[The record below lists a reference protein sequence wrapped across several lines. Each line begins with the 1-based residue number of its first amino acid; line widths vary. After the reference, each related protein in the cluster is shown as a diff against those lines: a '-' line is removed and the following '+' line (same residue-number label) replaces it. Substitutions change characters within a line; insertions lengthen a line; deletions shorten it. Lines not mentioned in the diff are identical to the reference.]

1 MKIMNASSS
10 SLIHCAIFLGGFLAI
25 ASNLHA
31 DVKLPAI
38 FGDHMVLQ
46 QDGKIP
52 VWGTAASG
60 ENVKVTVGTS
70 EGQATADADGHWRVD
85 LPALPTNA
93 TGLTMTVAGKNTVTF
108 QDVLVGEVWL
118 ASGQSN
124 MELHLGELKGRPNV
138 VNMDD
143 IIAQAANPQIRLF
156 VVDHQPGII
165 PKTDVQGTWK
175 VCTPESASAFSAV
188 GYFFGKDLQDALKR
202 PVGLI
207 GSYWGGTPIQTWTSY
222 DALKA
227 DKLTATQTDGL
238 EKRKSDFPK
247 DAAAQT
253 ALLAD
258 YHAKVDDWQKNIDAP
273 YQDVI
278 RKWQKDVETAKAAG
292 QPEPPRPNE
301 SANRPQSPDGEGG
314 EPTTL
319 FNGMINPLIP
329 YAIKGAIWY
338 QGESNAGGW
347 GDGYDTMLAS
357 MITDWRTR
365 WNEGDF
371 TFLIVQIANIDNR
384 YPMPTD
390 SGWAG
395 VRGGEAKVSQTL
407 PKTGLATAVDLG
419 EAHNIH
425 PVDKFDVGK
434 RLAAEAERIAYG
446 QNIVSSGPVFSGM
459 TVEGNKARIKF
470 KDIGSGL
477 VIGKSP
483 RDPKDFPLPS
493 TTEIVGFAIAGDDK
507 KWSWAKAVINGNDV
521 VVSSDQVP
529 NPTAVR
535 YGWAQNPEINLYNKD
550 GYPAIPFRTDD
561 WPFVNPP
568 PMPK

>member
-1 MKIMNASSS
+1 MKTMNTSPSPFRR
-10 SLIHCAIFLGGFLAI
+10 AICLGGFLAL
-25 ASNLHA
+25 ASNLYA

-52 VWGTAASG
+52 VWGTAAPA
-60 ENVKVTVGTS
+60 ENVKVTVGAS

-85 LPALPTNA
+85 LPALPANV
-93 TGLTMTVAGKNTVTF
+93 TGVTLTVTGKNTVTF

-156 VVDHQPGII
+156 IVNREPGIL
-165 PKTDVQGTWK
+165 PKNDVKGTWK

-188 GYFFGKDLQDALKR
+188 GYLFGKDLQESLKR

-207 GSYWGGTPIQTWTSY
+207 GAYWGGTAIQAWISY

-227 DKLTATQTDGL
+227 DPLTTKQADGL
-238 EKRKSDFPK
+238 DKQRADFPK
-247 DAAAQT
+247 DAAAQA
-253 ALLAD
+253 ALMAD
-258 YHAKVDDWQKNIDAP
+258 YHAKLADWQKNVDLPYRAVIQKWKQDA
-273 YQDVI
+273 DA
-278 RKWQKDVETAKAAG
+278 AKAAG
-292 QPEPPRPNE
+292 QPVPPQPQE
-301 SANRPQSPDGEGG
+301 SSNRPLSPDGEGG
-314 EPTTL
+314 DPTTL

-425 PVDKFDVGK
+425 PVDKFDVGQ

-446 QNIVSSGPVFSGM
+446 QNIVSSGPVFTGM
-459 TVEGNKARIKF
+459 TIEGSKAHIKY

-477 VIGKSP
+477 VIGKP
-483 RDPKDFPLPS
+483 PHDFKDFSPSS

-507 KWSWAKAVINGNDV
+507 KWSWAKAIIDGNDV

-535 YGWAQNPEINLYNKD
+535 YGWAQNPEISLYNKD